1 MNDELFSVSE
11 ILALASKFGAALT
24 DSDKQQIV
32 QDVLNSI
39 SQGGASGAFVLLD
52 DGILTFSISQ
62 GDA

>member
-1 MNDELFSVSE
+1 MNDELFSISE
-11 ILALASKFGAALT
+11 ILALASKFRAALT

-39 SQGGASGAFVLLD
+39 SQGGASSAFVLLD
-52 DGILTFSISQ
+52 DGTLTFSISQ